1 MAATSQR
8 RLVNPMLG
16 TYFGIFASMIVGIVL
31 LLLVFEQ
38 LGVSGPFLRIG
49 MLMAPIAL
57 YVVVGA
63 AAACRE
69 PADFLAAGRR
79 VPSVYTGLVLAGS
92 ATGAT
97 GLIAVT
103 GLFFINGFDA
113 WCLPIGLWAGF
124 VVMALLV
131 APYLRK
137 LGAYTVPSYLGRR
150 LDNRLVRITSAAVL
164 LVPMV
169 LIVSAELKMGAY
181 AAAWLSGGSEA
192 FMTQLIV
199 LALIPMVVFGGMR
212 SLTWSNAG
220 QAIVALLALIVPVA
234 IVAVLETNLPLPQLS
249 HGPVLRGI
257 GRLEAMQGVP
267 MPLAPLLG
275 LDLAGLDLRALG
287 HRIAHP
293 YASVGPVAFVL
304 MLLTVMCGTAAAP
317 WLLPRVVCTPSVY
330 ETRKSA
336 AWAIVFCGILMLT
349 AASVAVFLRDIVMDQ
364 LVGRSLATLP
374 DWFRGLMQAGGAG
387 IQGNPGLVQVTN
399 IGFKRDAVL
408 FALPLAAG
416 FPAVVLHMAL
426 AGAVAAAML
435 GASAAIVAIGNMLA
449 EDGVGGLVW
458 EPPPQMRVTV
468 ARVAIAAAAILTG
481 WIAMLVPSDP
491 LDLMLWGLA
500 LSASAGFPVIV
511 LSVLWK
517 RLNAFGACAG
527 MIAGFVTAV
536 LAIMAGEAAW
546 LGMPGTLAATFG
558 VPAGFLAAAVATRLA
573 GAPDRHVLALL
584 RDMRL
589 PGRETIYDREARLQR
604 MKQQRGP

>member
-1 MAATSQR
+1 MAATSHR

-16 TYFGIFASMIVGIVL
+16 TYFGIFASLIVGIVL

-38 LGVSGPFLRIG
+38 LGMSGTFLRTG
-49 MLMAPIAL
+49 MLLAPIGL
-57 YVVVGA
+57 YVGIGVA
-63 AAACRE
+63 AGCRE
-69 PADFLAAGRR
+69 TSDFFVAGRR
-79 VPSVYTGLVLAGS
+79 VPSVFTGLVLAGS
-92 ATGAT
+92 AIGAT
-97 GLIAVT
+97 GLVAIT

-124 VVMALLV
+124 VVMALLI

-150 LDNRLVRITSAAVL
+150 FDNRLVRITAAAVL

-169 LIVSAELKMGAY
+169 LIVAAELKMGAY

-192 FMTQLIV
+192 LMTQLIV
-199 LALIPMVVFGGMR
+199 LALIPMVVLGGMR

-220 QAIVALLALIVPVA
+220 QALVALLAIIVPVA
-234 IVAVLETNLPLPQLS
+234 IVAAIETNLPLPQLS

-275 LDLAGLDLRALG
+275 LDLAGLDIRHLG

-293 YASVGPVAFVL
+293 YASVGPVAFIL
-304 MLLTVMCGTAAAP
+304 MLLTVMCGVAAAP
-317 WLLPRVVCTPSVY
+317 WLLPRVGCTPGVY

-336 AWAIVFCGILMLT
+336 AWAIVFVGIFMLT
-349 AASVAVFLRDIVMDQ
+349 AASVAVFLRDIVMDR
-364 LVGRSLATLP
+364 LVGLAPGALPEWFKSLA
-374 DWFRGLMQAGGAG
+374 QAGMAG
-387 IQGNPGLVQVTN
+387 IQGSPDRVQVTD

-408 FALPLAAG
+408 FALPLAVG

-426 AGAVAAAML
+426 AGVLAAAML
-435 GASAAIVAIGNMLA
+435 GASAAMVAIGTMLA

-458 EPPPQMRVTV
+458 EPPQQMRLRV
-468 ARVAIAAAAILTG
+468 ARVAITAVAIVTG

-517 RLNAFGACAG
+517 RLNALGACAG

-546 LGMPGTLAATFG
+546 LGVPGTLAATFG
-558 VPAGFLAAAVATRLA
+558 VPAGFIAAALATRLA
-573 GAPDRHVLALL
+573 GLPDRHVLTLV